1 MLNTRSGTAAAGAAS
16 IVGVLLALAPVLG
29 SSAVL
34 AGVGLPIFAWGTYQL
49 VFKGRNFPVRI
60 AGVIGVV
67 IVAASMAVLVTQRLV
82 DPGTVEFLYN
92 GSPLSTS
99 KGSPLANTSFPPV
112 TDDPVQGREFD
123 SLFDAATLPVSC
135 WVQGKYMNM
144 GQLIWV
150 SITDGKNRSLWVPLT
165 DLGAMGR
172 GAARTLLPCADW
184 RWRIQNIP

>member
-1 MLNTRSGTAAAGAAS
+1 MLNTRRGTAAAGAAS

-49 VFKGRNFPVRI
+49 VFKSRSFLVRI
-60 AGVIGVV
+60 AGGSGVV
-67 IVAASMAVLVTQRLV
+67 IVAAGMAVLVTQRLV
-82 DPGTVEFLYN
+82 DPGTVEFFYD
-92 GSPLSTS
+92 GSPLHTS
-99 KGSPLANTSFPPV
+99 KGPLANTSLPPL
-112 TDDPVQGREFD
+112 TDDPVEGREFD
-123 SLFDAATLPVSC
+123 SLVEPATLPVSC
-135 WVQGKYMNM
+135 WVQGKYMNK

-150 SITDGKNRSLWVPLT
+150 SITDGKYRSLWVPLT

-184 RWRIQNIP
+184 RWRIQNLP